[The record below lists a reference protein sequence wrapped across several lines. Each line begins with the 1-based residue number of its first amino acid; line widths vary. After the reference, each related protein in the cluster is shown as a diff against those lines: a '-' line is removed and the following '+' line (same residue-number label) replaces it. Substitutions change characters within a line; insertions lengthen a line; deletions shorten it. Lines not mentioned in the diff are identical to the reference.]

1 MYFYSAFE
9 IDSGAQRCEGD
20 QPVQRPAIEVV
31 KPQRGGNTLCN
42 RSLSGCRGP
51 VDRND
56 RWRTNCHTFD
66 PAIPASTSKNAGN
79 VFATHRGSLMRTAMP
94 PAATSAKDI
103 AIRWSS

>member
-1 MYFYSAFE
+1 MNFYTVFE
-9 IDSGAQRCEGD
+9 IFPGAQRCEGD

-51 VDRND
+51 VNRND
-56 RWRTNCHTFD
+56 RWRTNCQLLG
-66 PAIPASTSKNAGN
+66 PAILASTSKKSGN
-79 VFATHRGSLMRTAMP
+79 VFATHRGSLMRTATP